1 MDENLSELERLE
13 MVKKWW
19 QENYQAIIAGA
30 LLAVVIVGGWRY
42 WQYRTQSRSQT
53 ASALFGQL
61 NESITKKDSV
71 TASKFG
77 DQLMNDYSDTPYAAQ
92 AALALAA
99 DAANNG
105 KATDGVQKL
114 EWVMQHSK
122 DEGLKLL
129 ARLRAARLKLSTGD
143 AQAAIAELSG
153 VDGDGF
159 APLYDELRGDAY
171 VKLGKM
177 EDARGAYQK
186 ALSAWTDALGDH
198 SLLDM
203 KLNSLPA
210 KASKS

>member
-1 MDENLSELERLE
+1 
-13 MVKKWW
+13 MVKTWW
-19 QENYQAIIAGA
+19 RENYQAIAAGA
-30 LLAVVIVGGWRY
+30 VLAVVIVGGWRY

-53 ASALFGQL
+53 ASSMFEQL
-61 NESITKKDSV
+61 NAAVSKKDSA
-71 TASKFG
+71 TALKFG
-77 DQLMNDYSDTPYAAQ
+77 DQLMNDYSDTPYATQ

-105 KATDGVQKL
+105 KAADGLQKL

-143 AQAAIAELSG
+143 AQGTIAELSG
-153 VDGDGF
+153 VDADGF

-171 VKLGKM
+171 VKLGKT

-186 ALSAWTDALGDH
+186 ALAAW
-198 SLLDM
+198 
-203 KLNSLPA
+203 
-210 KASKS
+210 